1 MDLGGTIAL
10 NSVTTLLTAPQ
21 AAESKPPVIDDGEDV
36 CLRVRMPEAWWRS
49 LYLLVVD
56 AGLTDYVPSVVDEE
70 GTHPYFVYSWISDFL
85 EWQFDFDYDELTAK
99 EGSSK

>member
-1 MDLGGTIAL
+1 MTSISLPTA
-10 NSVTTLLTAPQ
+10 TL
-21 AAESKPPVIDDGEDV
+21 ENKPPVIDDGEDV

-70 GTHPYFVYSWISDFL
+70 GTHPHHVYAWLNEFL
-85 EWQFDFDYDELTAK
+85 ELQFDFDYDELTAK
-99 EGSSK
+99 EVE